1 MNSLPTRRAD
11 SIPELPGLAPNT
23 SPAVPKALDVV
34 RASDLPYAD
43 FLQHYLR
50 TNRPL
55 IIDNAVTAWP
65 ALQKWTPHYFKQ
77 HFGEHQVQVSYT
89 KRMAFAD
96 FVDAVLASSEQ
107 APGPYLYRLFFHEH
121 LPELLSDL
129 IPQNVYGFPRRHV
142 SPLMPERW
150 RRPDGFLKLLMGGPG
165 SKFPVMHYDLEHAH
179 AQITGIYG
187 EKEYYLFP
195 PEDTPYLYPSPVQTN
210 LSQIDQPHKP
220 DLQRFPRM
228 AQASPHHAVLK
239 PGQMIFIPM
248 GWWHA
253 ARPLSVSISVCTAI
267 MDRSNWPGFVR
278 DICAVPEGR
287 PFKRILKRGFLASAG
302 AVMQSMENLQ
312 TTVPGLAR
320 ALVFPAKLAPISAE
334 VSPEPSAQ
342 PLNIR
347 IPTA

>member
-1 MNSLPTRRAD
+1 MQRTNPVTGEPSALGSGA
-11 SIPELPGLAPNT
+11 
-23 SPAVPKALDVV
+23 SPAVPTTLDVV

-50 TNRPL
+50 ANRPVV
-55 IIDNAVTAWP
+55 IDNAVTAWP
-65 ALQKWTPHYFKQ
+65 ALRKWTPHYFKQ
-77 HFGEHQVQVSYT
+77 NFGQHPVQVSYT
-89 KRMAFAD
+89 KRMTFAD
-96 FVDAVLASSEQ
+96 FADAVLASSEQ
-107 APGPYLYRLFFHEH
+107 SPGPYLFRLFFHEH
-121 LPELLSDL
+121 LPELLPDL
-129 IPQNVYGFPRRHV
+129 IPQNVYGFPLRHI

-179 AQITGIYG
+179 AQITEIYG

-195 PEDTPYLYPSPVQTN
+195 PEDTPYLYPSPVQPN

-220 DLQRFPRM
+220 DLQRFPRV
-228 AQASPHHAVLK
+228 AQASPHHTVLK

-253 ARPLSVSISVCTAI
+253 ARPLSISISVCTAI
-267 MDRSNWPGFVR
+267 LDRSNWPGFVH
-278 DICAVPEGR
+278 DVCDNNITPQGR
-287 PFKRILKRGFLASAG
+287 PFERLLKRSYLQSAG
-302 AVMQSMENLQ
+302 AVMHAMENLQ
-312 TTVPGLAR
+312 TTAPNLAR
-320 ALVFPAKLAPISAE
+320 ALIFPAKLAPISAE
-334 VSPEPSAQ
+334 VSPEPSAR